1 MVSNQKVVRAVLAL
15 LVAVTLVAGG
25 LLAKQPEV
33 QAAPDPQT
41 TTPRSITVIG
51 QGTAYSAPD
60 IAYMSVGV
68 DVINTDVITAV
79 NDANTNIQA
88 VIDALQGAGVA
99 AEDIRT
105 EYYNI
110 YREGSY
116 GPVAEGMEQP
126 PANYH
131 VTNVINVTVRDVTQ
145 IGNLLATAVTAGANV
160 VNNISFDISERS
172 ALQTDARTAAFA
184 DATARA
190 TELAGLVGATLGEVL
205 SVQEGDGGYYPL
217 ASAERAQ
224 GGGAGNV
231 PIAGGTLSVSV
242 TLTVTFAIS

>member
-1 MVSNQKVVRAVLAL
+1 MLSNQKLIRATLAVF
-15 LVAVTLVAGG
+15 VAVTFVTGG
-25 LLAKQPEV
+25 LLAKQSKVEAASNR
-33 QAAPDPQT
+33 QA

-51 QGTAYSAPD
+51 QGTAYAAPD

-79 NDANTNIQA
+79 NDGNTNIQA
-88 VIDALQGAGVA
+88 IIDALTAAGVA
-99 AEDIRT
+99 PEDIRT

-116 GPVAEGMEQP
+116 GPATPGVEQP

-145 IGNLLATAVTAGANV
+145 IGSLLATAVTAGANV

-172 ALQTDARTAAFA
+172 ALQTDARSAAFA

-190 TELAGLVGATLGEVL
+190 TEIAGLVGGTLGEVL
-205 SVQEGDGGYYPL
+205 SVQEGDAGYYPL

-224 GGGAGNV
+224 GSGGGSV
-231 PIAGGTLSVSV
+231 PIAGGTLSVNV
-242 TLTVTFAIS
+242 TLTVTFAIN